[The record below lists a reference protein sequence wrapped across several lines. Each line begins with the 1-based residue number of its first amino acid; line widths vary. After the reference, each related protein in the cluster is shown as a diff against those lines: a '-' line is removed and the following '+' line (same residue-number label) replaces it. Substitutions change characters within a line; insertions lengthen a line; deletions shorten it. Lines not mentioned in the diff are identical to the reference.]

1 MGTKEKIEAETAKAN
16 AKNQNTYDKAKAEV
30 DSDGLSKELKQTGS
44 EIKKNVK
51 VAAAEVKKKVN

>member
-1 MGTKEKIEAETAKAN
+1 METKEKIKAEASKAN

-30 DSDGLSKELKQTGS
+30 DSDGLTKELKQTGS
-44 EIKKNVK
+44 EIKKDVK

>member
-1 MGTKEKIEAETAKAN
+1 MGTKEKIEAEASKAN

-30 DSDGLSKELKQTGS
+30 DSDGLTKELKQTGS
-44 EIKKNVK
+44 EIKKDVK